1 MGGGSSRGSGASG
14 NDTEDEEAANQ
25 ALAEHVLEVHQEA
38 TEHNAARQMLRH
50 SLSKKRLE
58 VRLRKRKNG
67 ALAMKNDSSGDEEAG
82 LRNGRSP
89 SGSSGRP
96 SYGADESPSFH
107 LGHDA
112 NFAGGSRRHSGRKKR
127 GKKKKKASRD
137 RSDGSD
143 SEGDSQSVG
152 DDEWDDR
159 DSEDEDRPDADSR
172 SGDSD
177 AVASSAAAAVSSALG
192 LIPSKKRRKHKKRK
206 KHKKN
211 RSAWP
216 SGMSNMGVTIRFL
229 QQILGRAKPD
239 MNANNVCE
247 IVVRPDTG
255 ITEAPYTDL
264 LVKENRCD
272 YHGNSFV
279 GVATHFVSYVRS
291 DPFEK
296 LISALD
302 VFVNLSGANP
312 GRVFFWI
319 DIFSLNQHSAD
330 SNVTQDWLTT
340 SLPTAIG

>member
-1 MGGGSSRGSGASG
+1 MGGGSSKGSGASG

-58 VRLRKRKNG
+58 VRLRKRKSG

-82 LRNGRSP
+82 SIHGQSL
-89 SGSSGRP
+89 SGSSSEP
-96 SYGADESPSFH
+96 SYGADESQSFH
-107 LGHDA
+107 LGEDA
-112 NFAGGSRRHSGRKKR
+112 AFEGGPRHYSGRKKKA
-127 GKKKKKASRD
+127 KKKKKSRRD
-137 RSDGSD
+137 PSGASD
-143 SEGDSQSVG
+143 SGGGSQSEG
-152 DDEWDDR
+152 DDEWDDG
-159 DSEDEDRPDADSR
+159 DGEDEAGPDAAGR

-177 AVASSAAAAVSSALG
+177 VAASPAAAAALST
-192 LIPSKKRRKHKKRK
+192 LEVLSTKKRRKHKKRK
-206 KHKKN
+206 KPKKKRN
-211 RSAWP
+211 AWP

-229 QQILGRAKPD
+229 QQILGRAKPE
-239 MNANNVCE
+239 MNANDVCE
-247 IVVRPDTG
+247 TVVRADTRV
-255 ITEAPYTDL
+255 TEVPYTEL
-264 LVKENRCD
+264 LVEENRCD

-279 GVATHFVSYVRS
+279 GTATHFVSYVRS

-319 DIFSLNQHSAD
+319 DIFSLNQQSAD
-330 SNVTQDWLTT
+330 ANITQEWLTS